1 MVGSALSF
9 RAPPHVKTSNVL
21 SGGGGGSG
29 ARGTRGSRR
38 SACCMFIASFVRFRS
53 APGGRLQVRC

>member
-1 MVGSALSF
+1 MVGSALSL

-29 ARGTRGSRR
+29 ARGTREPTVGVLHV
-38 SACCMFIASFVRFRS
+38 ASFVRFRS